1 MRTRI
6 FKLLMAFVVCVLLFT
21 MSDQSAYAAGK
32 TIKVS
37 ASKSTIYVLDT
48 QKNTSQL
55 QVMYGDKEVT
65 RACKYSVNSRK
76 VASVSKNG
84 KITAVKAGKVTVTVK
99 YKKNSR
105 KIKITVKNPKL
116 TVNEKSLQLYKNQT
130 YALKAYANQSTISK
144 KNITWSSNNKK
155 IATVSKSGVVKGLKV
170 GTAVIT
176 GKTKTGRKI
185 RCKVT
190 VTKAVSGGNN
200 SNSNS
205 NGNSNSGNNIA
216 EDGECKHDGPKHL
229 IERTGK
235 MVWGMTC
242 GCGISFA
249 ESNDSLKIHQAEQF
263 ANTLTAYKNDFP
275 ADYAC
280 SRWGGPTPLDT
291 LEPSYMEEI
300 CMKCGK
306 SLGVAYTFDV
316 HVDNWVVTVDT
327 PKNFEFTEN
336 NTTYHVQHYKEKWCT
351 TCGMRIGEYQY
362 YTTTE

>member
-6 FKLLMAFVVCVLLFT
+6 SKWLMAFVVCVLLFT

-32 TIKVS
+32 TIQVS
-37 ASKSTIYVLDT
+37 SSKSTIYVLDN

-55 QVMYGDKEVT
+55 QVMYGDKNVT
-65 RACKYSVNSRK
+65 RACKYSVNNRK
-76 VASVSKNG
+76 VASVSKSG
-84 KITAVKAGKVTVTVK
+84 KITAAKAGKVTVTVK
-99 YKKNSR
+99 YKKNSK

-116 TVNEKSLQLYKNQT
+116 TVKEKSLQLQKNQT
-130 YALKAYANQSTISK
+130 YALKAYANQSAISQ
-144 KNITWSSNNKK
+144 KNVIWSSNNKK
-155 IATVSKSGVVKGLKV
+155 IATVSKSGVVKGLKA

-176 GKTKTGRKI
+176 GKTKTGKVS
-185 RCKVT
+185 CKVT

-200 SNSNS
+200 NNSNS
-205 NGNSNSGNNIA
+205 NGNSNSGNDTA
-216 EDGECKHDGPKHL
+216 ENGECKHDGP
-229 IERTGK
+229 ISQVDRGGK

-280 SRWGGPTPLDT
+280 SRCGGPTPLDT
-291 LEPSYMEEI
+291 IENPYVEAI

-306 SLGVAYTFDV
+306 SLGVTYVYDM

-327 PKNFEFTEN
+327 PKDFEFTEN
-336 NTTYHVQHYKEKWCT
+336 NTTYHVQHYKEKRCT